1 MQVVTLRRDDRPPT
15 PGICIAEIS
24 NLQFLKF
31 QRMKFWNLNYRT
43 SKSLPRP
50 PKKLAPWTE
59 GVFTALSNLDW
70 YQLVVPD
77 AGVYTGPGVSS
88 AIAANRISS
97 LIHVEGNKHKAFRC
111 LMLEVG

>member
-1 MQVVTLRRDDRPPT
+1 MID
-15 PGICIAEIS
+15 
-24 NLQFLKF
+24 LQLLESVLLKSPIF
-31 QRMKFWNLNYRT
+31 QT
-43 SKSLPRP
+43 SKDEILKPQSSQR
-50 PKKLAPWTE
+50 KAKRTQ

-97 LIHVEGNKHKAFRC
+97 LIRGERG
-111 LMLEVG
+111 